1 MTQLNIHSSRLVFGF
16 LVQMS
21 LLDLQSA
28 AMVAG
33 PCIHGAGEENREN
46 SSWEM
51 LEIVFQNVQRF
62 FGIH

>member
-1 MTQLNIHSSRLVFGF
+1 MYVGLGN
-16 LVQMS
+16 
-21 LLDLQSA
+21 LDLQSA

>member
-1 MTQLNIHSSRLVFGF
+1 MYVGLGN
-16 LVQMS
+16 
-21 LLDLQSA
+21 LDLQSD